1 MPGQL
6 FVISGPSGAGKSSI
20 VSALRERIDRLGYS
34 ISHTSRSPRG
44 VEKNG
49 TDYHFVDKETFE
61 DLIEAGDFA
70 EWAEV
75 YNDYYGT
82 SFAAINEQIAS
93 GIDILLDVD
102 AQGARNIKDHFENS
116 VLIYLL
122 PPSLDVLESRLKARG
137 TDTESILRMRL
148 EKAANEIKECTW
160 YDYIIIND
168 DLEKAISEAEAII
181 VAERCR
187 AARQE
192 QTLKKLFAKYISIG

>member
-6 FVISGPSGAGKSSI
+6 FVISGPSGAGKSTI

-34 ISHTSRSPRG
+34 ISHTSRSARG

-61 DLIEAGDFA
+61 DLIEAGDFV

-102 AQGARNIKDHFENS
+102 AQGARNIKDHFENN

-148 EKAANEIKECTW
+148 KKAANEIKECTW

-192 QTLKKLFAKYISIG
+192 QAVKNIFAKYIS

>member
-1 MPGQL
+1 MWNGQKCIMIITVHPL
-6 FVISGPSGAGKSSI
+6 QPLMNRS
-20 VSALRERIDRLGYS
+20 LR
-34 ISHTSRSPRG
+34 
-44 VEKNG
+44 
-49 TDYHFVDKETFE
+49 
-61 DLIEAGDFA
+61 
-70 EWAEV
+70 
-75 YNDYYGT
+75 
-82 SFAAINEQIAS
+82 
-93 GIDILLDVD
+93 IDILLDVD
-102 AQGARNIKDHFENS
+102 AQGARNIKDHFENN

-148 EKAANEIKECTW
+148 KKAANEIKECTW

-192 QTLKKLFAKYISIG
+192 QAVKNIFAKYIS